1 MRTRV
6 IERAIQSLLLLLS
19 TAALVGCLDTDSG
32 IALGTLER
40 DRVAHTATVNEVIT
54 DLPMAQGTFVTKG
67 TVLVRMDDRLQRAK
81 VDKAKAEAARAQ
93 AQLDKLRKGA
103 REEEIAA
110 AKARVAG
117 ARAELVEAEKTF
129 ARNQDLIKGDAVSQ
143 ARLDLALATRDAASA
158 SLRSAEE
165 QLRELI
171 NGTREED
178 LRMAESELNAAKAV
192 LASEEKFLSDLT
204 IVASRDGVLDNL
216 PWNLGERVT
225 IGSPVAVLLAGESP
239 YARVYVPEPYRLQIQ
254 EGDVLKVRVDGRSET
269 MDGAVRWIS
278 SEPAFTPYYALNQ
291 EDRSHLMYLAEIQL
305 PRRLPTCPTVS
316 RHRSRCRDRKGCSGP
331 GAESPLWRFHRR
343 RHNGSFH
350 REGHHL
356 WFPRPERLWK
366 NHHHPDDDRSADP
379 LGGGTGGAR
388 PLAAPRRGEAQ
399 ASDRLHDADLLALR
413 RPHRSGE
420 PPVRGTDLTAW
431 GIGPANSGSTS

>member
-305 PRRLPTCPTVS
+305 P
-316 RHRSRCRDRKGCSGP
+316 
-331 GAESPLWRFHRR
+331 A
-343 RHNGSFH
+343 
-350 REGHHL
+350 
-356 WFPRPERLWK
+356 
-366 NHHHPDDDRSADP
+366 SA
-379 LGGGTGGAR
+379 
-388 PLAAPRRGEAQ
+388 
-399 ASDRLHDADLLALR
+399 ADL
-413 RPHRSGE
+413 PNG
-420 PPVRGTDLTAW
+420 V
-431 GIGPANSGSTS
+431 PAQVEKP